1 VYVQNVVEPY
11 QGKCVQAQLL
21 DSLYGVERGL
31 QASGE
36 VKAEIG
42 ELIVKLE
49 ANNPTP
55 SPNQVTAPILGHCW
69 AMYAFLVPLSS
80 VACIVSGRH
89 CQTWVAILGR
99 TSPI

>member
-1 VYVQNVVEPY
+1 MQS
-11 QGKCVQAQLL
+11 QLL

-31 QASGE
+31 RASGE

-55 SPNQVTAPILGHCW
+55 APNQVPPDPS
-69 AMYAFLVPLSS
+69 VESS
-80 VACIVSGRH
+80 PPHMQKKTDGTNKGGREFH
-89 CQTWVAILGR
+89 QT
-99 TSPI
+99 T